1 MTASRVLPIAAA
13 AALLALLLFALLF
26 LLLNRGGTAAV
37 ELTGD
42 DLVPTVAAA
51 SIEPTPPAAAAAA
64 AGDVAP
70 LRVYVA
76 GAVQKPGV
84 YTLNPGDRLADAVAA
99 AGGIAATADLSP
111 VNLALKV
118 QDEGRYLIPDIA
130 TRPHQAAAAVPPA
143 AADLTRKTAN
153 LLTGELSGST
163 ESGDPVDNADKE
175 SATGS
180 TIPGNG
186 GGIPAGSVASASLG
200 NGGGITV
207 SAIGLLDLNT
217 ATDRQLET
225 LPGIGPSRARA
236 IIAHR
241 NQHGPF
247 VAAEELTAVAGI
259 GPGIYGNL
267 QSLVSVVPAPAP

>member
-37 ELTGD
+37 ELTGE
-42 DLVPTVAAA
+42 DLVTTVAAA
-51 SIEPTPPAAAAAA
+51 GIEPTPLPAAAAA
-64 AGDVAP
+64 AGDAAP

-130 TRPHQAAAAVPPA
+130 TRPNQAAAALPPA

-153 LLTGELSGST
+153 LLTGELSGIT
-163 ESGDPVDNADKE
+163 EPPDPVDNADKE
-175 SATGS
+175 SAAGNAL
-180 TIPGNG
+180 PGNG
-186 GGIPAGSVASASLG
+186 GVI
-200 NGGGITV
+200 GGGDIPV

-267 QSLVSVVPAPAP
+267 QSLVSVAPTPAP

>member
-1 MTASRVLPIAAA
+1 MTATRVWPIAAVA
-13 AALLALLLFALLF
+13 AVLALLLFALLF
-26 LLLNRGGTAAV
+26 FLLSRGGGEAV
-37 ELTGD
+37 ELTGA
-42 DLVPTVAAA
+42 VPVAAA
-51 SIEPTPPAAAAAA
+51 ADTDAGLAGEPPPAA
-64 AGDVAP
+64 VAEP

-130 TRPHQAAAAVPPA
+130 ARPDRAPPA
-143 AADLTRKTAN
+143 AKPIAADLTRKTAN
-153 LLTGELSGST
+153 LLTGELSGAT
-163 ESGDPVDNADKE
+163 ESLDQNPAANAAVDNAAADN
-175 SATGS
+175 
-180 TIPGNG
+180 PGG
-186 GGIPAGSVASASLG
+186 AAGGIQAKAA
-200 NGGGITV
+200 
-207 SAIGLLDLNT
+207 GLLDLNT

-225 LPGIGPSRARA
+225 LPGIGPARARA

-241 NQHGPF
+241 EQHGPF

-267 QSLVSVVPAPAP
+267 QSLISVAPAP

>member
-42 DLVPTVAAA
+42 DLVTTVAAA
-51 SIEPTPPAAAAAA
+51 SIEPTPLPAAAAADA
-64 AGDVAP
+64 AAP

-130 TRPHQAAAAVPPA
+130 TRPNQAAAALPPS

-153 LLTGELSGST
+153 LLTGELSGSAET
-163 ESGDPVDNADKE
+163 ADPVDNADKE
-175 SATGS
+175 SAA
-180 TIPGNG
+180 GNG
-186 GGIPAGSVASASLG
+186 GIIGGGDIPVSAANS
-200 NGGGITV
+200 GGGITV
-207 SAIGLLDLNT
+207 GVIGLLDLNT

-267 QSLVSVVPAPAP
+267 QSLVSVAPAAPAP

>member
-1 MTASRVLPIAAA
+1 MTATRVWPIAAVA
-13 AALLALLLFALLF
+13 AVLGLLLFALLF
-26 LLLNRGGTAAV
+26 FLLSRGGGEAV
-37 ELTGD
+37 ELTGAA
-42 DLVPTVAAA
+42 PVAAA
-51 SIEPTPPAAAAAA
+51 ADTDAGLAAEPPPAA
-64 AGDVAP
+64 VAEP

-130 TRPHQAAAAVPPA
+130 ARPDRAPPA
-143 AADLTRKTAN
+143 AKPIAADLTRKTAN
-153 LLTGELSGST
+153 LLTGELSGAT
-163 ESGDPVDNADKE
+163 ESLDQNPADNEPADNA
-175 SATGS
+175 
-180 TIPGNG
+180 G
-186 GGIPAGSVASASLG
+186 GGG
-200 NGGGITV
+200 NPVNADGGIQ
-207 SAIGLLDLNT
+207 AKAAGLLDLNT

-225 LPGIGPSRARA
+225 LPGIGPARARA

-241 NQHGPF
+241 EQHGPF

-267 QSLVSVVPAPAP
+267 QSLISVAPAP

>member
-1 MTASRVLPIAAA
+1 MTATRVWPIAAVA
-13 AALLALLLFALLF
+13 AVLALLLFALLF
-26 LLLNRGGTAAV
+26 FLLSRGGGEPV
-37 ELTGD
+37 ELTGAA
-42 DLVPTVAAA
+42 PVAAA
-51 SIEPTPPAAAAAA
+51 ADAVDFAGDEPPPAAA
-64 AGDVAP
+64 VEP

-130 TRPHQAAAAVPPA
+130 ARPNPEPPA
-143 AADLTRKTAN
+143 AKPIAADLTHKTAN
-153 LLTGELSGST
+153 LLTGELSGAT
-163 ESGDPVDNADKE
+163 ETADPADKE
-175 SATGS
+175 PAADDNAAA
-180 TIPGNG
+180 GNG
-186 GGIPAGSVASASLG
+186 GVIPSNAVSRAYANSGD
-200 NGGGITV
+200 GITV
-207 SAIGLLDLNT
+207 SVIGLLDLNT

-225 LPGIGPSRARA
+225 LPGIGPARARA

-267 QSLVSVVPAPAP
+267 QSLISVAPAP

>member
-37 ELTGD
+37 ELTGE
-42 DLVPTVAAA
+42 DLVTTVAAA
-51 SIEPTPPAAAAAA
+51 GIEPTPPAAAAGATGAA
-64 AGDVAP
+64 AP

-130 TRPHQAAAAVPPA
+130 TRTNQAAAVLPPA

-153 LLTGELSGST
+153 LLTGELSGVT
-163 ESGDPVDNADKE
+163 ETGDPVDNADKE
-175 SATGS
+175 SAAGNA
-180 TIPGNG
+180 IPGNG
-186 GGIPAGSVASASLG
+186 GGIA
-200 NGGGITV
+200 V
-207 SAIGLLDLNT
+207 SAVGLLDLNT

-267 QSLVSVVPAPAP
+267 QSLVSVAPAPAP

>member
-37 ELTGD
+37 ELTGE
-42 DLVPTVAAA
+42 DLVTTAAA
-51 SIEPTPPAAAAAA
+51 AGIEPTPLPAAAPAIS
-64 AGDVAP
+64 AP

-130 TRPHQAAAAVPPA
+130 TRPKQAAPA

-153 LLTGELSGST
+153 LLTGELSGVT
-163 ESGDPVDNADKE
+163 ENAHPVDNADKE
-175 SATGS
+175 SAA
-180 TIPGNG
+180 GNG
-186 GGIPAGSVASASLG
+186 GIIGGGDIPSGIVDSASLG
-200 NGGGITV
+200 NGGGVTV

-267 QSLVSVVPAPAP
+267 QSLVSVAPTPAP

>member
-37 ELTGD
+37 ELTGE
-42 DLVPTVAAA
+42 DLVTTVAAA

-64 AGDVAP
+64 AAGDAAP

-130 TRPHQAAAAVPPA
+130 TRPNQAAAALPPA

-153 LLTGELSGST
+153 LLTGELSGVT
-163 ESGDPVDNADKE
+163 ETGDSADSKSAAGNA
-175 SATGS
+175 
-180 TIPGNG
+180 IPGNG
-186 GGIPAGSVASASLG
+186 GGIPAGSVDSASLG

-207 SAIGLLDLNT
+207 SAAGLLDLNT

-267 QSLVSVVPAPAP
+267 QSLVSVAPAPAP

>member
-37 ELTGD
+37 ELTGE
-42 DLVPTVAAA
+42 DLVTTVAAA
-51 SIEPTPPAAAAAA
+51 GIEPTPLPAAAAAE
-64 AGDVAP
+64 AGDAAP

-130 TRPHQAAAAVPPA
+130 TRPNQAAAAANPHS

-163 ESGDPVDNADKE
+163 ETGDSADKE
-175 SATGS
+175 SAAGNA
-180 TIPGNG
+180 IPGNG
-186 GGIPAGSVASASLG
+186 GGIPSSIADSASLG

-267 QSLVSVVPAPAP
+267 QSLVSVAPTPAP

>member
-37 ELTGD
+37 ELTGE
-42 DLVPTVAAA
+42 DLVTTVAAA

-64 AGDVAP
+64 AAGDAAP

-130 TRPHQAAAAVPPA
+130 TRPNQAAAALPSA

-153 LLTGELSGST
+153 LLTGELSGVT
-163 ESGDPVDNADKE
+163 ESGDPADNANKE
-175 SATGS
+175 SAA
-180 TIPGNG
+180 GNG
-186 GGIPAGSVASASLG
+186 GVTGGGDIPISAANS
-200 NGGGITV
+200 GGGITV

-267 QSLVSVVPAPAP
+267 QSLVSVAPAPAP

>member
-37 ELTGD
+37 ELTGE
-42 DLVPTVAAA
+42 DLVTTVAAA
-51 SIEPTPPAAAAAA
+51 GIEPTPLPAAAAA
-64 AGDVAP
+64 AGDAAP

-130 TRPHQAAAAVPPA
+130 TRPKQAAAAIPPA

-153 LLTGELSGST
+153 LLTGELSGVPET
-163 ESGDPVDNADKE
+163 ADPVDNAAAE
-175 SATGS
+175 NAGRAAA
-180 TIPGNG
+180 GNG
-186 GGIPAGSVASASLG
+186 GVVG
-200 NGGGITV
+200 GGGIAV
-207 SAIGLLDLNT
+207 STIGLLDLNT

-267 QSLVSVVPAPAP
+267 QSLVSVAPAPAP

>member
-37 ELTGD
+37 ELTGE
-42 DLVPTVAAA
+42 DLVTTVAAA
-51 SIEPTPPAAAAAA
+51 GIEPTPSPAAAAAIS
-64 AGDVAP
+64 AP

-130 TRPHQAAAAVPPA
+130 TRPNQAAAAVPPA

-153 LLTGELSGST
+153 LLTGELSGVT

-175 SATGS
+175 SAAGNA
-180 TIPGNG
+180 IP
-186 GGIPAGSVASASLG
+186 G

-267 QSLVSVVPAPAP
+267 QSLVSVAPAPAP

>member
-1 MTASRVLPIAAA
+1 MTATRVWPIAAVA
-13 AALLALLLFALLF
+13 AVLGLLLFALLF
-26 LLLNRGGTAAV
+26 FLLSRGGGEAV
-37 ELTGD
+37 ELTGAA
-42 DLVPTVAAA
+42 PVAAA
-51 SIEPTPPAAAAAA
+51 ADMDAGLAGEPPAAA
-64 AGDVAP
+64 VAEP

-118 QDEGRYLIPDIA
+118 RDEGRYLIPDIA
-130 TRPHQAAAAVPPA
+130 ARPDRAPPA
-143 AADLTRKTAN
+143 AKPIAADLTRKTAN
-153 LLTGELSGST
+153 LLTGELSGAT
-163 ESGDPVDNADKE
+163 ETADPADKE
-175 SATGS
+175 PAADNAAAAIAS
-180 TIPGNG
+180 
-186 GGIPAGSVASASLG
+186 GGIPSGIIDSASFG

-217 ATDRQLET
+217 ATDRQLQA

-241 NQHGPF
+241 EQHGPF

-267 QSLVSVVPAPAP
+267 QSLISVAPAP

>member
-42 DLVPTVAAA
+42 DLVTTVAAA
-51 SIEPTPPAAAAAA
+51 SIEPTPLPAAAPAIS
-64 AGDVAP
+64 AP

-130 TRPHQAAAAVPPA
+130 TRPNQAAAAVPPA

-153 LLTGELSGST
+153 LLTGELSGVT
-163 ESGDPVDNADKE
+163 ESGDPADNADKE
-175 SATGS
+175 SAA
-180 TIPGNG
+180 GNG
-186 GGIPAGSVASASLG
+186 GIVGGGEIPVSAANS
-200 NGGGITV
+200 GGGITV

-267 QSLVSVVPAPAP
+267 QSLVSVAPTPAP

>member
-51 SIEPTPPAAAAAA
+51 GIEPTPLPAAAAAIS
-64 AGDVAP
+64 AP

-130 TRPHQAAAAVPPA
+130 TRPNQAAAAIPPA

-153 LLTGELSGST
+153 LLTGELSGVP
-163 ESGDPVDNADKE
+163 ESVDPVDNPVAE
-175 SATGS
+175 NAGS

-186 GGIPAGSVASASLG
+186 GVV
-200 NGGGITV
+200 GGGDIPV

-267 QSLVSVVPAPAP
+267 QSLVSVAPTPAP

>member
-37 ELTGD
+37 ELTGE
-42 DLVPTVAAA
+42 DLVTTVAAA
-51 SIEPTPPAAAAAA
+51 SIEPTPAAAAAAAA
-64 AGDVAP
+64 AGDAAP

-130 TRPHQAAAAVPPA
+130 TRPNQAAAAANPQS

-153 LLTGELSGST
+153 LLTGELSGSAET
-163 ESGDPVDNADKE
+163 AGPVDNADKE
-175 SATGS
+175 SAA
-180 TIPGNG
+180 GNG
-186 GGIPAGSVASASLG
+186 GIIGGGDIPASAANS
-200 NGGGITV
+200 GGGVTV

-267 QSLVSVVPAPAP
+267 QSLVSVAPAPAP

>member
-37 ELTGD
+37 ELTGE
-42 DLVPTVAAA
+42 DLVTTVAAA
-51 SIEPTPPAAAAAA
+51 SIEPTPLPAAAA
-64 AGDVAP
+64 AGDAAP

-111 VNLALKV
+111 VNLALKI

-130 TRPHQAAAAVPPA
+130 TRPNQAAAAANPHS

-153 LLTGELSGST
+153 LLTGELSGIT
-163 ESGDPVDNADKE
+163 EPPDPVDNADKE
-175 SATGS
+175 SAAGNAL
-180 TIPGNG
+180 PGNG
-186 GGIPAGSVASASLG
+186 GVI
-200 NGGGITV
+200 GGGDIPV

-267 QSLVSVVPAPAP
+267 QSLVSVAPAAPAP

>member
-37 ELTGD
+37 ELTGE
-42 DLVPTVAAA
+42 DLVTTVAAA
-51 SIEPTPPAAAAAA
+51 GIEPTPLPAAAPAIS
-64 AGDVAP
+64 AP

-130 TRPHQAAAAVPPA
+130 TRPNQAAAALPPA

-153 LLTGELSGST
+153 LLTGELSGVT
-163 ESGDPVDNADKE
+163 ESADPVDNADKE
-175 SATGS
+175 SAA
-180 TIPGNG
+180 GNG
-186 GGIPAGSVASASLG
+186 GIIGGGDIPVSAANS
-200 NGGGITV
+200 GGGITV

-267 QSLVSVVPAPAP
+267 QSLVSVAPAPAP

>member
-37 ELTGD
+37 ELTGE
-42 DLVPTVAAA
+42 DLVTTVAAA
-51 SIEPTPPAAAAAA
+51 GIEPTPLPAAAAE
-64 AGDVAP
+64 AGDAAP

-130 TRPHQAAAAVPPA
+130 TRPNQAAAALPPA
-143 AADLTRKTAN
+143 ATDLTRKTAN
-153 LLTGELSGST
+153 LLTGELSGVT
-163 ESGDPVDNADKE
+163 ETADSVDNADKE
-175 SATGS
+175 SAAGKGGV
-180 TIPGNG
+180 IG
-186 GGIPAGSVASASLG
+186 GGDIAVSV
-200 NGGGITV
+200 
-207 SAIGLLDLNT
+207 IGLLDLNT

-267 QSLVSVVPAPAP
+267 QSLVSVAPASDP

>member
-42 DLVPTVAAA
+42 DLVTTVAAA
-51 SIEPTPPAAAAAA
+51 SIEPTPLPAAAAADA
-64 AGDVAP
+64 AAP

-130 TRPHQAAAAVPPA
+130 TRPNQAAPA

-153 LLTGELSGST
+153 LLTGELSGVT
-163 ESGDPVDNADKE
+163 ETGDSADKE
-175 SATGS
+175 SAA
-180 TIPGNG
+180 GNG
-186 GGIPAGSVASASLG
+186 GIIGGGDIPASAANS
-200 NGGGITV
+200 GGGIAV
-207 SAIGLLDLNT
+207 SAAGLLDLNT

-267 QSLVSVVPAPAP
+267 QSLVSVAPAPAP

>member
-37 ELTGD
+37 ELTGE
-42 DLVPTVAAA
+42 DLVTTVAAA
-51 SIEPTPPAAAAAA
+51 GIEPTPPAAAAAA
-64 AGDVAP
+64 TGAAAP

-130 TRPHQAAAAVPPA
+130 TRPNQAAAAFPPA
-143 AADLTRKTAN
+143 TADLTRKTAN
-153 LLTGELSGST
+153 LLTGELSGVT
-163 ESGDPVDNADKE
+163 ESGDSADSK
-175 SATGS
+175 SAA
-180 TIPGNG
+180 GNG
-186 GGIPAGSVASASLG
+186 GIIGGGDIPVSAANS
-200 NGGGITV
+200 GGGITV

-267 QSLVSVVPAPAP
+267 QSLVRVAPAPAP

>member
-42 DLVPTVAAA
+42 DLVTTVAAA
-51 SIEPTPPAAAAAA
+51 SIEPTPLPAAA
-64 AGDVAP
+64 AGDAAP

-118 QDEGRYLIPDIA
+118 RDEGRYLIPDIA
-130 TRPHQAAAAVPPA
+130 TRPNQAAAALPPA

-153 LLTGELSGST
+153 LLTGELSGVT
-163 ESGDPVDNADKE
+163 ETADPVDKDPT
-175 SATGS
+175 TGS
-180 TIPGNG
+180 AAGNG
-186 GGIPAGSVASASLG
+186 GVIGGGDIPVSAANS
-200 NGGGITV
+200 GGGITV

-267 QSLVSVVPAPAP
+267 QSLVRVAPPTPAP

>member
-1 MTASRVLPIAAA
+1 MTATRVWPIAAVA
-13 AALLALLLFALLF
+13 AVLGLLLFALLF
-26 LLLNRGGTAAV
+26 FLLSRGGGEAV
-37 ELTGD
+37 ELTGAA
-42 DLVPTVAAA
+42 PVAAA
-51 SIEPTPPAAAAAA
+51 ADTDAGLAGAPPAAA
-64 AGDVAP
+64 VAEP

-130 TRPHQAAAAVPPA
+130 ARPDRAPPA
-143 AADLTRKTAN
+143 AKPIAADLTRKTAN
-153 LLTGELSGST
+153 LLTGELSGAT
-163 ESGDPVDNADKE
+163 ESLDQNPAANAPAANAAAGDPGNA
-175 SATGS
+175 A
-180 TIPGNG
+180 G
-186 GGIPAGSVASASLG
+186 GLSVKAA
-200 NGGGITV
+200 
-207 SAIGLLDLNT
+207 GLLDLNT

-225 LPGIGPSRARA
+225 LPGIGPARARA

-241 NQHGPF
+241 EQHGPF

-267 QSLVSVVPAPAP
+267 QSLISVAPAP

>member
-26 LLLNRGGTAAV
+26 LLLNRGGMAAV

-42 DLVPTVAAA
+42 DLVTTVAAA
-51 SIEPTPPAAAAAA
+51 SIEPTPLPAAAAAIS
-64 AGDVAP
+64 AP

-130 TRPHQAAAAVPPA
+130 TRPNQAAAA

-163 ESGDPVDNADKE
+163 ESGDPIDNADKE
-175 SATGS
+175 SAAGNG
-180 TIPGNG
+180 IPGNG
-186 GGIPAGSVASASLG
+186 GVI
-200 NGGGITV
+200 GGGDIPV

-267 QSLVSVVPAPAP
+267 QSLVSVAPAAPAP

>member
-37 ELTGD
+37 ELTGE
-42 DLVPTVAAA
+42 DLVTTVAAA
-51 SIEPTPPAAAAAA
+51 GIEPTPLPAAAPAIS
-64 AGDVAP
+64 AP

-130 TRPHQAAAAVPPA
+130 TRPNQAAAAFPPA

-153 LLTGELSGST
+153 LLTGELSGVT
-163 ESGDPVDNADKE
+163 ETANPADKE
-175 SATGS
+175 SAA
-180 TIPGNG
+180 GNG
-186 GGIPAGSVASASLG
+186 GIIGGGDIPVSAANS
-200 NGGGITV
+200 GGGITV

-267 QSLVSVVPAPAP
+267 QSLVSVAPAPAP